1 MGQFKILNYLNT
13 YFTGGIMNMEVIGYS
28 ERGVINSLIYNI
40 FYSENNL
47 EKIKRFLSMICLPNL
62 ENIENNIII
71 SDFSNINNAKILIEQ
86 SFSDFGDCDIV
97 ILVEKNINSETV
109 KQAIFIEAKVKTDSI
124 KSWSIEKEYKEFDKF
139 REKKENGVKVYDS
152 TLFSQLYS
160 KIMLVE
166 SIKQGISEKTCNEGF
181 WAKRGKPRKIGEN
194 KVVRKAFEKIKEYC
208 ENDDNLFITIFPDN
222 IKNMIKFFENNNQ
235 WWPLCEKSHCIER
248 FNSNYSQRCG
258 FIPWESIMGFCRQ
271 NDLTDAINV
280 LEFNEGQ
287 IY

>member
-1 MGQFKILNYLNT
+1 
-13 YFTGGIMNMEVIGYS
+13 MEVIGYS
-28 ERGVINSLIYNI
+28 ERGVINSFIYNI

-86 SFSDFGDCDIV
+86 SFSDFGDCDLV

-109 KQAIFIEAKVKTDSI
+109 KQVIFVEAKVKTATR
-124 KSWSIEKEYKEFDKF
+124 KPWSIGDEFKKFAKF
-139 REKKENGVKVYDS
+139 RKEKVAEGKKVYDS
-152 TLFSQLYS
+152 TLFFQLYS
-160 KIMLVE
+160 KVMLVE
-166 SIKQGISEKTCNEGF
+166 LAKKGHNNISEETYNGCF

-208 ENDDNLFITIFPDN
+208 ENDNTLFITIFPDKR
-222 IKNMIKFFENNNQ
+222 KNLIKFFENNNQ
-235 WWPLCEKSHCIER
+235 WWPLCESERQCINR
-248 FNSNYSQRCG
+248 FNMDYIQRWG
-258 FIPWESIMGFCRQ
+258 FIPWENIPEFCRQ
-271 NDLTDAINV
+271 NNLTDAINV
-280 LEFNEGQ
+280 FNFNDGQ